1 MSDLITIGGTAVTMT
16 SLELVE
22 FINSQ
27 RKPGEPELTHANF
40 LAKVPKVLGEGGL
53 IHFQD
58 TYLHPQNGQKYPC
71 YRFPKRESCLM
82 AMSYS
87 YDLQAKVFD
96 RMTALEEQVKNSV
109 PSIETDE
116 GKLLMIQ
123 SLVVKQLTLI
133 NENKEIKA
141 DRDQAVAQTVQVQ
154 AEMKLLTPKA
164 EALDR
169 IAMADGML
177 NLQTAGKVLQQ
188 PPNKFIQQLR
198 ELRWIY
204 KPPGCTTNR
213 AHVEKINTGYLACK
227 AYEMTM
233 PDGTTRVR
241 DQVLVTPKGLA
252 KLALLFGARPEFGVS
267 A

>member
-1 MSDLITIGGTAVTMT
+1 MFDLSTTTAGNAAITMT
-16 SLELVE
+16 SLELVD
-22 FINSQ
+22 FIN
-27 RKPGEPELTHANF
+27 GERGDGEAI
-40 LAKVPKVLGEGGL
+40 LAHSDLLKKVPQVLGGGAGN
-53 IHFQD
+53 FSF
-58 TYLHPQNGQKYPC
+58 TYRDVQNKERPC
-71 YRFPKRESCLM
+71 YRFPKREACLM

-96 RMTALEEQVKNSV
+96 RMTALEEKAAQPAFDPASLSRMDILKMA
-109 PSIETDE
+109 IESE
-116 GKLLMIQ
+116 GKLIQ
-123 SLVVKQLTLI
+123 ATALLAKKDVQLAI
-133 NENKEIKA
+133 A
-141 DRDQAVAQTVQVQ
+141 
-154 AEMKLLTPKA
+154 TPKA

-252 KLALLFGARPEFGVS
+252 KLALLLGARPEFGLT